1 MGNDLDHSQKEVR
14 DDLHA
19 WAEWIVKEVGVSGFR
34 LDAVKHM
41 SQSFLKEWI
50 ECLDTKFP
58 KHLFFV
64 GEYWRGDLDV
74 LGPVIEKFN
83 GRLHL
88 FDVAL
93 AGNMSKI
100 SHDPVAA
107 DLRKVFEGTLTKH
120 YPEQAVVGPTL
131 AQVHPRKPTFAR
143 MSFTNTPSAFRMAA
157 ALANPTFNLHSRD
170 ATRSPITS
178 AKPLL
183 SSPP

>member
-19 WAEWIVKEVGVSGFR
+19 WGEWIVKEVGLSGFR

-41 SQSFLKEWI
+41 SQSFLREWI
-50 ECLDTKFP
+50 EQLDAKFP
-58 KHLFFV
+58 NRLFFV
-64 GEYWRGDLDV
+64 GEYWREDLHV
-74 LGPVIEKFN
+74 LGPVIEKFK

-100 SHDPVAA
+100 SHNPAVA

-120 YPEQAVVGPTL
+120 YPEQAVVGETMRQCIAL
-131 AQVHPRKPTFAR
+131 E
-143 MSFTNTPSAFRMAA
+143 SA
-157 ALANPTFNLHSRD
+157 HV
-170 ATRSPITS
+170 
-178 AKPLL
+178 
-183 SSPP
+183 